1 MKQKISFISL
11 TLFIVLVSV
20 LGTQTSCKKNNLKS
34 GNLEFSADSVIFDT
48 VFTTIGSTTKRF
60 KFYNRG
66 TKTMNFSSIKLS
78 GGSASPFRINV
89 DGTPGLEVNDIKLE
103 GKDSL
108 FVFVDVKLKVNNA
121 ANPLIIE
128 DSIGFTLD
136 GQTKYVN
143 LAVWGQDAYFHYK
156 DVNTGIWPN
165 DKPHVVYGYAGIDE
179 NTSLTIQAN
188 THVYLH
194 KNSAIINYRGT
205 LNIEGTLDNEVIFEG
220 DRLEDFYKDVSGQWY
235 GLRFIEAKPSSI
247 DFAII
252 KNGTVGIQIDTT
264 GATGALPTLK
274 IKNTKIYNHAV
285 YGIWANAGAKL
296 YGENIVTNNCEV
308 HSFFMFAGGSYE
320 FLNCTFGNYTTVTR
334 NTPAFRILNYYGY
347 LGSTIAR
354 NIPVGIFTNCVIYGN
369 SSDEFSLELNTSLA
383 SVNLLFSN
391 CVIRNSE
398 IGSGTSFSNIRWN
411 QDPGFENTAENK
423 FEFTNTSS
431 PLNNFGISNG
441 VLKDIKNSIR
451 NTSTPDVGAYELL

>member
-1 MKQKISFISL
+1 MKQKIGFFSVVLL
-11 TLFIVLVSV
+11 TLLVFI
-20 LGTQTSCKKNNLKS
+20 LGTQSSCKKNKVKA
-34 GNLEFSADSVIFDT
+34 GNLEFSSDSVIFDT

-66 TKTMNFSSIKLS
+66 TKTMTLSSIKLA
-78 GGSASPFRINV
+78 GGTSSAFRINV
-89 DGTPGLEVNDIKLE
+89 DGTPGIEVHEVKIL

-108 FVFVDVKLKVNNA
+108 FVFVDVKLKVNNVS
-121 ANPLIIE
+121 NPLIIE
-128 DSIGFTLD
+128 DSIGFTLE

-156 DVNTGIWPN
+156 DVNTGTWPN

-205 LNIEGTLDNEVIFEG
+205 LNIEGTLDNEVVFEG
-220 DRLEDFYKDVSGQWY
+220 DRLEQFYKDVNGQWY

-247 DFAII
+247 NFAII

-264 GATGALPTLK
+264 STIGALTTLN

-296 YGENIVTNNCEV
+296 YGENVVTNNCEV
-308 HSFFMFAGGSYE
+308 HSVFLFAGGSYE
-320 FLNCTFGNYTTVTR
+320 FLHCTFGNYTSVTR
-334 NTPAFRILNYYGY
+334 NTPTFRILNYYGY
-347 LGSTIAR
+347 LGTTIAR
-354 NIPVGIFTNCVIYGN
+354 NIPQGIFTNCIIYGN
-369 SSDEFSLELNTSLA
+369 NSDEFLLELNTSLA
-383 SVNLLFSN
+383 TVNLLFSN
-391 CVIRNSE
+391 CVIRNGT
-398 IGSGTSFSNIRWN
+398 IGSGSSFVNNRWN
-411 QDPGFENTAENK
+411 QDPEFENTTENK
-423 FEFTNTSS
+423 FGFSSTSS
-431 PLNNFGISNG
+431 LSNFGIGTS
-441 VLKDIKNSIR
+441 VLKDIKNVNR
-451 NTSTPDVGAYELL
+451 NISTPDVGAYEFL